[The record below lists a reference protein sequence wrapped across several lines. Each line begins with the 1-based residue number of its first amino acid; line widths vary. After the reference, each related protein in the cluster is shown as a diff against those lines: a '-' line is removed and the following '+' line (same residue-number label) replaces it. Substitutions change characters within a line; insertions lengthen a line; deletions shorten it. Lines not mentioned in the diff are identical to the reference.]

1 MAKIHLIGAAVV
13 AATAVA
19 VCCCVKYKKPCTDAT
34 CDKDAAVEK
43 EAVKDPNEVLLKVGD
58 KKLTRGELDA
68 DVEKIVKAQGDKLP
82 AEQAVFFKQQVAQQ
96 LAQQF
101 LIETV
106 LKAKAEKLG
115 YKVTDEDIKAREK
128 EFLEAVKGRP
138 DAPKSLEE
146 AAAKSPLG
154 KERALAEFK
163 TNLLLDKMIKAEIIE
178 KDKTD
183 YTTDAQKIIDE
194 VKARNAKVVSE
205 ADALKKITELK
216 KQLDALPEKDK
227 AAKFAELA
235 KEHSAC
241 PSGKQNGGDL
251 GEFQHGMMVPEFDKA
266 AFALE
271 IGKISEPVKTQFGYH
286 LIMTTKKTA
295 AVEAKEGQEATPE
308 KCQAS
313 HILIKTDKP
322 QPIPEVKEVI
332 EQLKAR
338 ASRAK
343 VSEFLM
349 ESVRAAKP
357 IAADEFKMLLPPEP
371 SAKAACADG
380 CTDHGE
386 KPAQKDAKKDA
397 TKAVEKPA
405 QK

>member
-1 MAKIHLIGAAVV
+1 MAKIHLMGAAVV
-13 AATAVA
+13 AAMAVA
-19 VCCCVKYKKPCTDAT
+19 GCCDKDQACTDAA
-34 CDKDAAVEK
+34 CDKDQAVAKDAA
-43 EAVKDPNEVLLKVGD
+43 KDPNEVLLKIGD
-58 KKLTRGELDA
+58 KTLTRGALDA
-68 DVEKIVKAQGDKLP
+68 DVAKVLAAQGGEMP
-82 AEQAVFFKQQVAQQ
+82 AEQAVYFKQQIANQ

-101 LIETV
+101 MIETI

-115 YKVTDEDIKAREK
+115 YTLSDEDFKAREA

-154 KERALAEFK
+154 KERALAEMK
-163 TNLLLDKMIKAEIIE
+163 TGLLLDKMIKEEVIN

-183 YTTDAQKIIDE
+183 YTADAQKMIDGI
-194 VKARNAKVVSE
+194 KARNAKVVSE

-216 KQLDALPEKDK
+216 KQIDALPEKDK

-241 PSGKQNGGDL
+241 PSGKSGGDL
-251 GEFQHGMMVPEFDKA
+251 GEFAHGMMVPEFDKA

-271 IGKISEPVKTQFGYH
+271 VGKISEPVKTQFGYH
-286 LIMTTKKTA
+286 LIMTTKKTP
-295 AVEAKEGQEATPE
+295 AVEAKDGQEGTEE

-313 HILIKTDKP
+313 HILIKAEKP
-322 QPIPEVKEVI
+322 QPVPELKEAVDMM
-332 EQLKAR
+332 KSR

-343 VSEFLM
+343 VSEFILKA
-349 ESVRAAKP
+349 VREAKI
-357 IAADEFKMLLPPEP
+357 IAADEFKMLLPPPEMP
-371 SAKAACADG
+371 TDCPDG

-386 KPAQKDAKKDA
+386 KPKDAD
-397 TKAVEKPA
+397 KAVEKPA